1 MQDRTRHDRTFDEW
15 LADCS
20 EWWEMTSG
28 DEVADYPGLEWQAWY
43 EEGLTVEAAVSR
55 ANNRVYG
62 SAEE

>member
-1 MQDRTRHDRTFDEW
+1 
-15 LADCS
+15 
-20 EWWEMTSG
+20 MTSG